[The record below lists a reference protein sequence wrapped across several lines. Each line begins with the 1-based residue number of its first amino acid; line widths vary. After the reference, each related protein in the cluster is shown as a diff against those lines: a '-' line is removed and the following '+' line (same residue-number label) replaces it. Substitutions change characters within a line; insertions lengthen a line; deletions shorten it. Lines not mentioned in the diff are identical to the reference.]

1 MTYESLLNDLR
12 AVYDWFFDSFQL
24 LLTSIKSKP
33 LIILGLFV
41 LISFPVLY
49 LLFDFFGV
57 LAESTDD
64 FTTDGIRI
72 YKYFRSGKFNKKA
85 KEMRLNFHK
94 FKSKFNRNDEETVSK
109 QQLNEAILKW
119 DKVPLKIPE
128 NHKKVYSQQVNP
140 SSSSTQRSSAN
151 IDVEVDDD

>member
-12 AVYDWFFDSFQL
+12 AVYDWFFNSFQL
-24 LLTSIKSKP
+24 FLTSIKSKP

-49 LLFDFFGV
+49 LLFDFFAV

-72 YKYFRSGKFNKKA
+72 YKYFRSGKFSKKA
-85 KEMRLNFHK
+85 KQMRLNFHK
-94 FKSKFNRNDEETVSK
+94 FKSKFNRNEEETVTK
-109 QQLNEAILKW
+109 QQLNQAIAKW

-128 NHKKVYSQQVNP
+128 NHQKVYAQKANP
-140 SSSSTQRSSAN
+140 SSASTQRSSAN
-151 IDVEVDDD
+151 IDVEYDED

>member
-1 MTYESLLNDLR
+1 MTYESLLNDLS

-24 LLTSIKSKP
+24 LLISIKSKP

-49 LLFDFFGV
+49 LLFDFFGF
-57 LAESTDD
+57 LAESRDD

-72 YKYFRSGKFNKKA
+72 YKYFRSGKFNNKA

-94 FKSKFNRNDEETVSK
+94 FKSKFNRNDEEIVSK

-119 DKVPLKIPE
+119 DKVSLKIPE

-151 IDVEVDDD
+151 IDVEVDED